1 MSKVHTLHIE
11 IDWKLISI
19 ISKIERFD
27 AEWTSI
33 EKKEGQSLK
42 QLKAIATIRRTEV

>member
-1 MSKVHTLHIE
+1 MNQVHNLNIK

-19 ISKIERFD
+19 ISKIDRFD
-27 AEWTSI
+27 AEWSSI

-42 QLKAIATIRRTEV
+42 H